1 MTDFDRAYREN
12 AELVYRYVFS
22 LTRNADLA
30 EEVTQQTFYEAIRH
44 PENYRGEAALSTY
57 LCGIAGNLMKKELS
71 RRARENHVSI
81 EEMMDL
87 PGEGSAEGCGNGES
101 EPAEAVPPYPRP
113 AGKRPGRWCIS
124 DFPGNCPFRRS
135 GRS

>member
-44 PENYRGEAALSTY
+44 PGNYRGEAALSTY

-71 RRARENHVSI
+71 RRARENHVPI
-81 EEMMDL
+81 EEMTDL
-87 PGEGSAEGCGNGES
+87 PGEGSAEDAAMGNLSRQELFRVS
-101 EPAEAVPPYPRP
+101 TPCR
-113 AGKRPGRWCIS
+113 KRPGRWCIS
-124 DFPGNCPFRRS
+124 GFPENCPFRRS